1 MDGAVELADNGD
13 SQDRPQRM
21 SMPVRGGTLQSLGV
35 DLYSNLGKVFGEF
48 IANAHDS
55 DATHIDIRV
64 NFAALASEVP
74 KARRKAK
81 EEEARRAEEEERL
94 RSESGLE
101 EEAGLKEDRRFDV
114 LKAMLDPSLT
124 ITISDDGHGMT
135 WQEVETRY
143 LPVNKHRRKDDKGQ
157 ETLLRSPNGRMLMG
171 RKGVGKLAAFGV
183 AHVMVLETKR
193 KGENY
198 ATEIKIDIRALDPNA
213 SISDIGVDVSYLDG
227 RPIEDQGTT
236 ITLSHLRVDAV
247 TQKEDTVKST
257 IQKRFFGIFPEEFAI
272 KINGET
278 LPRYVPAYEY
288 IYPSDLTLDDIR
300 AGKVQEDHY
309 DVPEIGRLRV
319 DYFVGFRAR
328 KDHARESDFG
338 ARIYANRRQAAGPS
352 LFGLKSGMHSFHSA
366 DYMEAFFIADDL
378 DAGSVDFIS
387 TDRSDL
393 KEGNEVVSA
402 LYDKIRDVL
411 TKAIAGHAKFKRTKA
426 EADIQSDPA
435 ARRLYDIIGRLS
447 PRAQKSGKKLI
458 LSLGAQ
464 FDVDSEEFVEL
475 SGNMINSINAN
486 DVLIRLIE
494 LKSAPQT
501 IARVASELAELAK
514 IEQRDAIKLYQG
526 RRDGILALQKLTNLG
541 EEEWNKRQREA
552 ELHALL
558 KDQPWLIKPEYS
570 QTRYTVSDKNI
581 NKTASAMAKMLGV
594 DEFAPIRQDDGAE
607 DDIRPDLTFVMC
619 DVERGAPLTVHV
631 VELKSPSKA
640 MDLDHWDQLDGYIF
654 KLNEWCEAE
663 LERKPAI
670 TGWLIGAMPPTDAKA
685 EKQRRLLKKVQEAGA
700 RDTIRIVG
708 LHQLIADAYDTHIMA
723 IQAMEHDLADD
734 EDPEDDEAEEEAA

>member
-1 MDGAVELADNGD
+1 MDGNVGAVVGAAGMV
-13 SQDRPQRM
+13 RPDQM

-55 DATHIDIRV
+55 DATFIDIV
-64 NFAALASEVP
+64 VDFAALAEAVP
-74 KARRKAK
+74 EARRKAK
-81 EEEARRAEEEERL
+81 EEQARR
-94 RSESGLE
+94 S
-101 EEAGLKEDRRFDV
+101 EEAEGGGDEGQAEAAEDRRFDV
-114 LKAMLDPSLT
+114 LKAMLDPGLT
-124 ITISDDGHGMT
+124 ITIRDDGHGMT
-135 WQEVETRY
+135 WQEVQERY
-143 LPVNKHRRKDDKGQ
+143 LPVNKHRRKDKSGR

-183 AHVMVLETKR
+183 GHFMSLRTKR
-193 KGENY
+193 AGEDY
-198 ATEIKIDIRALDPNA
+198 ATTISVDVRAMDPNA
-213 SISDIGVDVSYLDG
+213 SIGDIPVMVNYEDG
-227 RPIEDQGTT
+227 QPLGDHGTS

-247 TQKEDTVKST
+247 TQKEETVKST

-272 KINGET
+272 KINGQT
-278 LPRYVPAYEY
+278 LPRYVPNYEF
-288 IYPSDLTLDDIR
+288 IYPTDLTLDDIK
-300 AGKVQEDHY
+300 AGKVHADHY
-309 DVPEIGRLRV
+309 DVPEIGRLGV

-402 LYDKIRDVL
+402 LYEKIRGVL
-411 TKAIAGHAKFKRTKA
+411 TKAIAGHARFKKLKA
-426 EADIQSDPA
+426 EEDINTNPSA
-435 ARRLYDIIGRLS
+435 KRLYEIIGRLS

-458 LSLGAQ
+458 LALGAQ
-464 FDVDSEEFVEL
+464 FDVDSDEFVEL

-526 RRDGILALQKLTNLG
+526 RRDGILALQKLTDLG
-541 EEEWNKRQREA
+541 EQEWNKRQREA

-558 KDQPWLIKPEYS
+558 KEQPWLIKPEYS
-570 QTRYTVSDKNI
+570 QTRYSVSDRNI
-581 NKTASAMAKMLGV
+581 NRTASAMAKMLGV

-607 DDIRPDLTFVMC
+607 DDVRPDLTFVMC

-654 KLNEWCEAE
+654 KLSEWCEAE
-663 LERKPAI
+663 LQRKPAI
-670 TGWLIGAMPPTDAKA
+670 TGWLIGAMPPTEAKA
-685 EKQRRLLKKVQEAGA
+685 EKQRRLLKKVQEAGV

-708 LHQLIADAYDTHIMA
+708 LHQLIADAYDTHITA
-723 IQAMEHDLADD
+723 IEAMEHDLADD
-734 EDPEDDEAEEEAA
+734 EDPEDDEAEDEAA